1 MNFKDLQL
9 TQSIQRALFKK
20 DYTEPTPI
28 QEQAIPI
35 ILNGQDLVAI
45 AQTGTGKT
53 AAFALP
59 IIQRITQSN
68 SHKEK
73 TRTVKALIVTPTRE
87 LAIQIDECF
96 SDFTL
101 FSNLKHTVVYGGV
114 NQNPQVDRLKS
125 GVDILIATPGRLL
138 DLVQQGV
145 LSLNDIRYFVLDEA
159 DRMLDMG
166 FVHDIRKIIA
176 LVPKKRQTMLFSATM
191 PDAITKLAQS
201 FMYQPIKV
209 EVTPSASVVET
220 IRQELYYVEKTEKN
234 ALLIDLLK
242 KSDKRSSTLV
252 FSRTKHGADRIA
264 RTLTRNGIG
273 CDAIH
278 GNKSQNARQTALSN
292 FKSGKTHVIIATD
305 IASRG
310 IDIANLDRVINYD
323 MPDVAETYVHR
334 IGRTGRAGNSGE
346 ALSFC
351 TQEDKSMV
359 KEIQK
364 LTGIKLPTSTLPA

>member
-1 MNFKDLQL
+1 M
-9 TQSIQRALFKK
+9 
-20 DYTEPTPI
+20 
-28 QEQAIPI
+28 
-35 ILNGQDLVAI
+35 
-45 AQTGTGKT
+45 
-53 AAFALP
+53 
-59 IIQRITQSN
+59 
-68 SHKEK
+68 
-73 TRTVKALIVTPTRE
+73 
-87 LAIQIDECF
+87 
-96 SDFTL
+96 
-101 FSNLKHTVVYGGV
+101 
-114 NQNPQVDRLKS
+114 
-125 GVDILIATPGRLL
+125 
-138 DLVQQGV
+138 
-145 LSLNDIRYFVLDEA
+145 
-159 DRMLDMG
+159 
-166 FVHDIRKIIA
+166 
-176 LVPKKRQTMLFSATM
+176 
-191 PDAITKLAQS
+191 
-201 FMYQPIKV
+201 
-209 EVTPSASVVET
+209 ET